1 MHISYHRCSGDS
13 PPPLTL
19 YQERILKDDNIDPY
33 LNQLEKLINSYSA
46 QRGGA
51 CFEGI

>member
-1 MHISYHRCSGDS
+1 MHISHHRCSGDS

-19 YQERILKDDNIDPY
+19 HQERILKDDNIDPY